1 MTNSEIVKGYISYCF
16 YYVPRVHT
24 GRGDMPLA
32 VFKID
37 NVRIEQNVNGINYIN
52 FDLIDEHGVMFFAN
66 QDSFYERGFN
76 PYTYRFDT
84 SVNHIVIKGDISM
97 KTGYIQLIDTFNG
110 RWFYSGIPENIQIF
124 DKYVEELENRGLKEK
139 PKGLLKIPAHMMSEV

>member
-1 MTNSEIVKGYISYCF
+1 MTNSEIVRGYISYCF

-24 GRGDMPLA
+24 AQGEMPLA
-32 VFKID
+32 VFKLD
-37 NVRIEQNVNGINYIN
+37 NVKIEQNNNGINYIN
-52 FDLIDEHGVMFFAN
+52 FDLIDSYGLMFGAN
-66 QDSFYERGFN
+66 QDSLYERGFN
-76 PYTYRFDT
+76 PYGFYNAG
-84 SVNHIVIKGDISM
+84 VNHIVVKGNISM

-139 PKGLLKIPAHMMSEV
+139 PKGLLKIPAHMMATV